1 MKKLM
6 LLLLGA
12 CCILLGGCGDKAER
26 EARPSFMLF
35 CFRKEI
41 VSDDYHVPEMKS
53 AAAAAYL
60 QNRLKS
66 LPGYVDSSYDL
77 GTGMLT
83 VRYKSSTIRKM
94 NIEELI
100 ALSGFDV
107 NHRPAYP
114 DVNLPEG
121 LK

>member
-12 CCILLGGCGDKAER
+12 CCILLSGCGDKAER
-26 EARPSFMLF
+26 EARPSFMFF

-77 GTGMLT
+77 GSNMLT

-114 DVNLPEG
+114 DVKLPEG